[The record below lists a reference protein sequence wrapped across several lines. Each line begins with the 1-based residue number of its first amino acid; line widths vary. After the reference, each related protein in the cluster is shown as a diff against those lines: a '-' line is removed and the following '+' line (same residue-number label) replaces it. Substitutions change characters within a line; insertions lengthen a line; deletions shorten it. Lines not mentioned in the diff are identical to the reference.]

1 LAYDYS
7 FKKFSHQAR
16 INYPED
22 TFALGMNYTE
32 SPVQPGASKVLVNFD
47 MANDDTSLKPRA
59 GIRVGKVAMLK
70 PDTRL
75 TGAEAWLESF
85 CNSDISAISETSY
98 EDNDY
103 IITCDLTTKNLYMAW
118 AKKSF
123 STYDIGIEAEGY
135 EAGQLNRMAKIKTFN
150 DIKIHDME
158 IATPIKRQIGTKAF
172 NDSYFFFCTNRD
184 NPSQAPKLFNTFFDE
199 LNIDGPRFGVHEVVP
214 TALTALE
221 ASPNKYNMLLN
232 NPYTFQNSIVAGAFV
247 AHGILPY
254 LNSNLVVSPKV
265 NTKYKFSLN
274 YSAPSNSKYDIVWE
288 WKDYNG
294 TNWTEVKRQT
304 ITIAS
309 TAPDITC
316 DFASPIKSSLLRVT
330 VTGYTGDTL
339 NTYPDQVLAMSINC
353 DSESQTAA
361 SNATLKNYDLSQA
374 TGMCYWQNRLVLW
387 GFSSDPVIIASE
399 TNLPE
404 WFPYPNNLDIFDEEI
419 ISCVPYL
426 DYLLVFTTKKLYQ
439 LTMMTDGSGWTKTC
453 IQDNLRLTDFDAN
466 LIRTIKNM
474 VFFKS
479 GNSYYMVVPSA
490 SSAGMLTIA
499 PIAKPIQW
507 FLDNFSVSIKDI
519 FKNVYGYLDE
529 FELIDCYNY
538 VDHDDIITN
547 YVFKTKLSKD
557 DNDTLLNF
565 CLIYNVDTRAWRTH
579 MFCSY
584 SRYKM
589 FRQDATKSGTLMC
602 STSISETIEYNSG
615 TIITAPIFQFFDKDD
630 NVPRDLFIA
639 PGTEINEET
648 TLADIKES
656 FDEYYLFKNYQYLD
670 TGYRVLDY
678 PNTKKRHREFQFR
691 FNNKDEAELKFGF
704 GFMVDGD
711 ERRSLY
717 NYTVERN
724 ENPDSDRYQVLEV
737 VPHLIEH
744 IVVEPITVLG
754 LLEAGLNAWTLN
766 TSQFSLGPL
775 FKARIRLLTGKGYNS
790 KMILLSTNETNYEL
804 LGFCWVYK
812 LMNLR

>member
-1 LAYDYS
+1 MAYDYS
-7 FKKFSHQAR
+7 FKKFSHQSR
-16 INYPED
+16 IHYPED
-22 TFALGMNYTE
+22 DFSKGMNYTD
-32 SPVQPGASKVLVNFD
+32 SPIPAGTFKVLVNFD
-47 MANDDTSLKPRA
+47 IATDDTSLKPRT
-59 GIRVGKVAMLK
+59 GIITRKVAMCRNNNTL
-70 PDTRL
+70 DSAISSYL
-75 TGAEAWLESF
+75 TD
-85 CNSDISAISETSY
+85 SDISAVSEVSQN
-98 EDNDY
+98 DSDY
-103 IITCDLTTKNLYMAW
+103 IVTCNLDNERVFVLSAS
-118 AKKSF
+118 KTNTNK
-123 STYDIGIEAEGY
+123 YDIDIDTEVYDHITNAGY
-135 EAGQLNRMAKIKTFN
+135 GRIKTFN
-150 DIKIHDME
+150 NIKIHDME
-158 IATPIKRQIGTKAF
+158 ITEPIKRQIGTKAF
-172 NDSYFFFCTNRD
+172 NDSYFFFRK
-184 NPSQAPKLFNTFFDE
+184 SSAQATTYSLYNTYYNETYNYFDAHA
-199 LNIDGPRFGVHEVVP
+199 VTP

-232 NPYTFQNSIVAGAFV
+232 NPYIFQNSIVAGAFV

-254 LNSNLVVSPKV
+254 LNSDLVVSPKV

-294 TNWTEVKRQT
+294 TNWTEIKRET
-304 ITIAS
+304 VNIGS
-309 TAPDITC
+309 TAPNITC
-316 DFASPIKSSLLRVT
+316 NFASPIKSSLLRVT

-339 NTYPDQVLAMSINC
+339 NTYPDQVIAMSINC
-353 DSESQTAA
+353 ESEKQTSA
-361 SNATLKNYDLSQA
+361 SNSTLKNYDLSQA

-404 WFPYPNNLDIFDEEI
+404 WFPYPNNLDLFDEEVI
-419 ISCVPYL
+419 TCIPYL
-426 DYLLVFTTKKLYQ
+426 DYLLVFTAKKLYQ

-466 LIRTIKNM
+466 LIRTVKNM

-479 GNSYYMVVPSA
+479 DNSYYMVVPSTSA
-490 SSAGMLTIA
+490 AGMLTIA

-507 FLDNFSVSIKDI
+507 MLDNFSSALKELLTNI
-519 FKNVYGYLDE
+519 YGYSDV
-529 FELIDCYNY
+529 FELIDCYSCVDKDDVIVNY
-538 VDHDDIITN
+538 VLKTN
-547 YVFKTKLSKD
+547 LKQ
-557 DNDTLLNF
+557 DNNPVLLNF
-565 CLIYNVDTRAWRTH
+565 ELIYNVDLRMWRTH
-579 MFCSY
+579 IYCSY
-584 SRYKM
+584 SKYKM
-589 FRQDATKSGTLMC
+589 FIQDATKNGVLVT
-602 STSISETIEYNSG
+602 STPVIEDLYDSDNEEYVA
-615 TIITAPIFQFFDKDD
+615 TEVPIFQFFDKDD
-630 NVPRDLFIA
+630 NIPRDFFIT
-639 PGTEINEET
+639 PGTEINDET
-648 TLADIKES
+648 TLDDIKER
-656 FDEYYLFKNYQYLD
+656 FEEYYLFKNYQYLD
-670 TGYRVLDY
+670 TGYRALDY

-717 NYTVERN
+717 EYTVERN

-790 KMILLSTNETNYEL
+790 KMVLLSTNETNYEL